1 MPAKVKKMKGDN
13 KQIFFRTAYSRFYHC
28 AKTSTFHISKSSTI
42 ILSSLKPLWK
52 SEGSGFGWT
61 CPGLMGLNLS
71 SSYWLLSI
79 LVKPKPSCIPRA
91 FRGAQL
97 TSSCHRGA
105 SASCS
110 RGIAEHRTRRAGHL
124 CCLVGSVVLFGCGL
138 NKRVVRYLP
147 FVMKMNFKFPS
158 YPKPF
163 YDLFF
168 YQPKVCSWYDKELL
182 FFHTES

>member
-97 TSSCHRGA
+97 TSSCHRLMPMSQLQQRNSWAQDTKGWA
-105 SASCS
+105 
-110 RGIAEHRTRRAGHL
+110 
-124 CCLVGSVVLFGCGL
+124 LVLPCGL
-138 NKRVVRYLP
+138 CGTLW
-147 FVMKMNFKFPS
+147 MMAEQDSHEIPS
-158 YPKPF
+158 LCHE
-163 YDLFF
+163 D
-168 YQPKVCSWYDKELL
+168 EL
-182 FFHTES
+182 